1 MRIRTILIASALVI
15 GLASGCGQSSGSAS
29 NGRLSVVASFYPLYE
44 AAREVGGDRVEARN
58 LTPAG
63 AEPHDLELSPKQVDT
78 ILDAGVVLYMGQG
91 FQPAVEDTAK
101 DRQSGATVDVLDA
114 LSPQLRTQQGEET
127 GKEETDPHVWL
138 DPVLM
143 AGIVGHVRD
152 ALSRADP
159 AGASSYE
166 RNAGRYRSEI
176 EALDRRFRQG
186 LRACERRVMV
196 TSHAAFGYLA
206 ARYGLTQE
214 PIAGVSPEAEP
225 DPRRIAEL
233 ADLVRRE
240 GVTTIFTEELV
251 SPRVANTLAREAGV
265 RTAVLNPLEGLSPE
279 ELDRGETYAGV
290 MEENLATLRDALAC
304 R

>member
-1 MRIRTILIASALVI
+1 MRIRMILIAI
-15 GLASGCGQSSGSAS
+15 GLASALASGCARSSGTVQ
-29 NGRLSVVASFYPLYE
+29 GRPSVVASFYPLYE
-44 AAREVGGDRVEARN
+44 AAREVGGDRVRAVN
-58 LTPAG
+58 LTAAG
-63 AEPHDLELSPKQVDT
+63 AEPHDLELSPRQVDA

-91 FQPAVEDTAK
+91 FQPAVEDTAR
-101 DRQSGATVDVLDA
+101 DRQSGVTLDVLAA
-114 LSPQLRTQQGEET
+114 LSSQLRMQQGEKPE
-127 GKEETDPHVWL
+127 KEEADPHVWL

-143 AGIVGHVRD
+143 GGIVDHVRD

-159 AGASSYE
+159 AGASFYE

-176 EALDRRFRQG
+176 EALDQEFREG
-186 LRACERRVMV
+186 LRHCERRVMV

-225 DPRRIAEL
+225 DPRRVAEL

-240 GVTTIFTEELV
+240 GVTTILTEELV

-265 RTAVLNPLEGLSPE
+265 RTAVLNPLEGLSPQ
-279 ELDRGETYAGV
+279 ELDRGETYVSV
-290 MEENLATLRDALAC
+290 MEENLATLRKALAC